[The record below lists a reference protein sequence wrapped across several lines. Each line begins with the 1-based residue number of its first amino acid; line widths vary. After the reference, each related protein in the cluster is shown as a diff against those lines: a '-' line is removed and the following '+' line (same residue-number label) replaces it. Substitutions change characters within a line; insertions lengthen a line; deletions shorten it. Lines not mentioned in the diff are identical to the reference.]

1 MKIVYLDQ
9 NHWIELSR
17 AAHGRAAKHGVR
29 EVLAAARLTTA
40 AGSACFPVSFTHVM
54 ETHKNDTPDR
64 RIRLAKFM
72 LELSAEM
79 TTADLPAVVRH
90 EAHMALSRAL
100 PRRLSPPPPLQ
111 YLGRGLSHTAGRS
124 FAFHLEWPSA
134 AARTIP
140 ENQRKA
146 LEKQVLSLANLHLLS
161 GTLPPGAPP
170 IPIPPAD
177 LTPDRRF
184 KAALTEWR
192 GAAKRYSHRE
202 LERRIYAITFADVWD
217 VLRDTLQEHNVPLCE
232 FSLLGEP
239 QRCRILDDM
248 PSRKVDMHLRREWAK
263 NPHLTPKES
272 DLNDWA
278 SLGIAAC
285 YADVLVTEKQT
296 ADLLNRDPS
305 TPATVIANLTELP
318 QLLR

>member
-17 AAHGRAAKHGVR
+17 AVHGRAAKRGVR
-29 EVLAAARLTTA
+29 DVLAVARLATA
-40 AGSACFPVSFTHVM
+40 AGSACFPLSFTHVM
-54 ETHKNDTPDR
+54 ETYKNDIPDR

-72 LELSAEM
+72 LELSGEM
-79 TTADLPAVVRH
+79 TTADLPTVVRH
-90 EAHMALSRAL
+90 EAHMALSRML
-100 PRRLSPPPPLQ
+100 PHRLSPPPPLQ

-124 FAFHLEWPSA
+124 FGFDLRWPRA
-134 AARTIP
+134 ADQTIP
-140 ENQRKA
+140 RDRRKA
-146 LEKQVLSLANLHLLS
+146 IEKQVLSLANLHLIS
-161 GTLPPGAPP
+161 GTLPPGAPV
-170 IPIPPAD
+170 PPAD

-184 KAALTEWR
+184 KAALAEWR
-192 GAAKRYSHRE
+192 GAAKRYSQRE

-217 VLRDTLQEHNVPLCE
+217 ILRETLQKHNVPVRE
-232 FSLLGEP
+232 FALLGEP
-239 QRCRILDDM
+239 RWCRILDDM
-248 PSRKVDMHLRREWAK
+248 PSRRVDMHLRREWAK
-263 NPHLTPKES
+263 NSHLTPRES

-278 SLGIAAC
+278 ALGIAAC

-296 ADLLNRDPS
+296 TDLLNRDPS